1 MSIKQVISC
10 SSRDEMEKIANR
22 MIGQGYCVKT
32 VVRMTPFHPYGLC
45 VPEYKVII
53 QDEPMDR
60 KKVER
65 QGFLKRILR
74 RIIWKSNLHKTS
86 ARSGSSAL

>member
-1 MSIKQVISC
+1 MISC

-74 RIIWKSNLHKTS
+74 RIIWKLNLHKTS
-86 ARSGSSAL
+86 ALSGSSAL